1 MLANRVPMKIIKS
14 AITMA
19 QLLNLGLFS
28 EALGNLYQGPLEPI
42 PWSTFLNQLNHLLQS
57 KFVTFILRPPSSSVD
72 GLMVNATGVCAETT
86 AQGTAL
92 YNNHFYTLDPF
103 VDLPNRQVMSNQE
116 ILPKEEWV
124 NSAFYKNFLEPAGV
138 LHILGADI
146 HTLDGAQCRIRISR
160 SPEHPPFSEA
170 EKELL
175 ALFVPH
181 LERTVQLHMRLNR
194 FESERDLYAGAV
206 DQMAVGTIIL
216 DEEGKVL
223 QTNQVA
229 ERLLRDKDGLKR
241 VDGGLQVGNARDNQE
256 FRRLVKQA
264 LLSQK
269 SSNPSVVEALR
280 VQRPSGRA
288 DLGIIVRSIPLPQWN
303 EGKQCPSVAIFI
315 SDPEQE
321 SSAPQEIVRALFD
334 LTPAETQLAM
344 LLANGLTLDEASDE
358 LNISR
363 NTARAHLRSTFSKTG
378 VTRQTMLVRLI
389 LRSVA
394 TLG

>member
-1 MLANRVPMKIIKS
+1 
-14 AITMA
+14 MA
-19 QLLNLGLFS
+19 HPLSFEAFS
-28 EALGNLYQGPLEPI
+28 DALGSLYQGPLENV
-42 PWSTFLNQLNHLLQS
+42 PWASFLNLLNHTLQS
-57 KFVTFILRPPSSSVD
+57 KYVTFILRPPSSHVD
-72 GLMVNATGVCAETT
+72 GLMVNTNGTSAEATAS
-86 AQGTAL
+86 
-92 YNNHFYTLDPF
+92 YNKHFYALDPF
-103 VDLPNRQVMSNQE
+103 VDLPNRQVVCNTE
-116 ILPKEEWV
+116 FIPLAEWTA
-124 NSAFYKNFLEPAGV
+124 SEFYKNFLEPVGV

-146 HTLDGAQCRIRISR
+146 RTSDGAQCRIRISR
-160 SPEHPPFSEA
+160 GPEQPSFTQA
-170 EKELL
+170 DKDLL

-181 LERTVQLHMRLNR
+181 LERAVQLHIRLNR
-194 FESERDLYAGAV
+194 IESERNLYAGAV

-229 ERLLRDKDGLKR
+229 ERLLQDKDGLKR
-241 VDGGLQVGNARDNQE
+241 VDDGLQVGNARDNQE

-288 DLGIIVRSIPLPQWN
+288 DLGIIVRSVPLSAWN
-303 EGKQCPSVAIFI
+303 EGKQCPAVAIFI
-315 SDPEQE
+315 SDPEQQ

-334 LTPAETQLAM
+334 FTPAETQLAM
-344 LLANGLTLDEASDE
+344 LLANGLTLDEASEE
-358 LNISR
+358 LGISR